1 MCDPRGHVLTVR
13 KRGTATF
20 MLPGGKPEPGEAP
33 ADTALREFAEEV
45 GGFLDAKMLT
55 FWGEFRAAAANEA
68 GVEVVAHVFE
78 HPYVHGLR
86 AGAEIEVLE
95 WVDPG
100 EPRDDMAPLNTM
112 HIFPRLVQ

>member
-1 MCDPRGHVLTVR
+1 MRDQRGHVLTVR

-20 MLPGGKPEPGEAP
+20 MLPGGKPEPGETP
-33 ADTALREFAEEV
+33 ADTAVRECAEELGV
-45 GGFLDAKMLT
+45 SLDAKMLT